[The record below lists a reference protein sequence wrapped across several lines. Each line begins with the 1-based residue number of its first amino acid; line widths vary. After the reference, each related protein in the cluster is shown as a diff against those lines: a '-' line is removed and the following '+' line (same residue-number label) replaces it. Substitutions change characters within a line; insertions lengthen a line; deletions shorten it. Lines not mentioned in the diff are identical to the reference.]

1 MITLQAITG
10 LLIAAVLNVPGTSQR
25 EVAQVEEKPVVKE
38 EVIQAIEVTQGQVN
52 PVAISEFAV
61 AKSIIA
67 DGKKPLSREEM
78 VWFEVNP
85 DDPTE
90 LGDYISSSA
99 ICPDPPGTLC
109 AIGFRPEDAPNQTP
123 PTTDVADALAN
134 YSVDQAYKQ

>member
-10 LLIAAVLNVPGTSQR
+10 LLIAAVLNVLGTGQH
-25 EVAQVEEKPVVKE
+25 EVAQVEKEPVVKE
-38 EVIQAIEVTQGQVN
+38 EVTQAIEVTQGQID
-52 PVAISEFAV
+52 PVAKFVV
-61 AKSIIA
+61 AKSILT

-85 DDPTE
+85 DDPSE
-90 LGDYISSSA
+90 LGDHIPNSA

-123 PTTDVADALAN
+123 PTTDVANALAN